1 MKRIIVPIVG
11 LITIGTLIGGNLY
24 WKNNVN
30 ETVQAAKQA
39 LTEEESNASNQI
51 SSEKK
56 SVKQIKKEYSALFEE
71 LEAQET
77 SKIDQLM
84 VAAKADYV
92 SKKDSKT
99 EIITKYQETAQ
110 ELEKRAD
117 QSFNALYQ
125 QLQYDLEKNGHNVK
139 EAEQFQRT
147 YKEKKK
153 ERYTRIPSQVKDF

>member
-11 LITIGTLIGGNLY
+11 LITIGTLIGGNFY
-24 WKNNVN
+24 WKHNVN

-39 LTEEESNASNQI
+39 LTETESNASNQI

-99 EIITKYQETAQ
+99 EITGKYQETAQ
-110 ELEKRAD
+110 ELEKKAD

-153 ERYTRIPSQVKDF
+153 ERYKRILSQVKDF

>member
-11 LITIGTLIGGNLY
+11 LITIGILIGGNLY
-24 WKNNVN
+24 WKHNIN
-30 ETVQAAKQA
+30 ETAKQA
-39 LTEEESNASNQI
+39 LTEKESNASNQI

-56 SVKQIKKEYSALFEE
+56 SVNQIKKEYSALFEE

-84 VAAKADYV
+84 VAAKADYI
-92 SKKDSKT
+92 SKKASKT

-110 ELEKRAD
+110 ELEKQAD
-117 QSFNALYQ
+117 QSFNTLYQ

-139 EAEQFQRT
+139 EAQEFQRT
-147 YKEKKK
+147 YNEKKK
-153 ERYTRIPSQVKDF
+153 ERYTRILSQVKDF